1 MTNVAVA
8 AAAPDVRV
16 ANHGSIFI
24 FHLFT
29 PEARG
34 WVTDHVEGQGE
45 AAPMLTVE
53 HRYAW
58 DIAEG
63 MQGDGLLVV

>member
-1 MTNVAVA
+1 MLDPDTT
-8 AAAPDVRV
+8 APDVRV

-29 PEARG
+29 PDARDWVVDNVDEEA
-34 WVTDHVEGQGE
+34 T
-45 AAPMLTVE
+45 APILTVE

-58 DIAEG
+58 DIAQG
-63 MQGDGLLVV
+63 MQGDGLVVV